1 MQELQTMEQAPLD
14 MAPVVLCAYELGD
27 YINQSAE
34 VADYLY
40 WKQEV
45 ELDPEV
51 AILKRRFNKA
61 KELFD
66 ECKRFGRFHP
76 DYNAAKDAISAI
88 EDEMAAVES
97 IRRYKEAEDAVDTL
111 LYDVSV
117 MIAGSVSTSIKVP
130 SNNPMPTGGCGGG
143 GSCSCGSGGCG

>member
-51 AILKRRFNKA
+51 ALLKRRFNKA

-76 DYNAAKDAISAI
+76 DYNAAKDAIARLK
-88 EDEMAAVES
+88 M
-97 IRRYKEAEDAVDTL
+97 R
-111 LYDVSV
+111 
-117 MIAGSVSTSIKVP
+117 
-130 SNNPMPTGGCGGG
+130 
-143 GSCSCGSGGCG
+143 